1 MVDEY
6 GGTSGLVTLEDII
19 EEIVGEITD
28 EYDKTELIYTKNDD
42 DTFLF
47 QGKTSIIDFCKII
60 GISDEWFD
68 EMRGDAETLAG
79 LILEVAGEIPAEKE
93 TISIEHFDFV
103 IAKADNRRI
112 EQIQV
117 KINTPCEDE

>member
-1 MVDEY
+1 
-6 GGTSGLVTLEDII
+6 VTLEDII

-28 EYDKTELIYTKNDD
+28 EYDKTETAYNKISD

-47 QGKTSIIDFCKII
+47 EAKTSIIDFCKIM
-60 GISDEWFD
+60 GLSDEWFD

-79 LILEVAGEIPAEKE
+79 LILEVVGEIPAEKQ
-93 TISIEHFDFV
+93 SIKINNFDFLV
-103 IAKADNRRI
+103 IKANNRRI

-117 KINTPCEDE
+117 KIK

>member
-1 MVDEY
+1 
-6 GGTSGLVTLEDII
+6 
-19 EEIVGEITD
+19 
-28 EYDKTELIYTKNDD
+28 
-42 DTFLF
+42 
-47 QGKTSIIDFCKII
+47 
-60 GISDEWFD
+60 
-68 EMRGDAETLAG
+68 MRGDAETLAG